1 MAKKVQTTVALKL
14 ADRALLASLHVGMW
28 SGMMT
33 DQEVSEQ
40 VSEDYKAEKDAGRYG
55 KRLVASKFL
64 SHVGGKVNV
73 ARRSHR
79 ILTLP
84 WDDNGT
90 RILSA
95 AGYLHYT
102 ETMRLQEQTVKAAA
116 KEFVDQLPNYIIEA
130 KTRLGNMFNRED
142 YPDAEDLRKKFYIK
156 VELNKI
162 PEGGDFR
169 ANLSDDAVKAIAQDI
184 EDRSNQR
191 IETAMQDIYLRVQDV
206 TNKMVERL
214 REYEPKAGEDAPS
227 KGVFRDTLVGNINEL
242 ADLIPTL
249 NITNDPKLDALA
261 KQLKDELVEHSP
273 QVLRTNAKARKQTVD
288 AAERI
293 LKKVRAFIA

>member
-1 MAKKVQTTVALKL
+1 ML
-14 ADRALLASLHVGMW
+14 ATLNVGMW

-33 DQEVSEQ
+33 DHEVSEE
-40 VSEDYKAEKDAGRYG
+40 VSENHRAGQDAGRYN
-55 KRLVASKFL
+55 KRLVSSKFL
-64 SHVGGKVNV
+64 SHVGSKVNV

-95 AGYLHYT
+95 TAYLHYT
-102 ETMRLQEQTVKAAA
+102 ETMRLQEHAVKAAA
-116 KEFVDQLPNYIIEA
+116 QEFVKALPSYIDEA
-130 KTRLGNMFNRED
+130 RSRLGTMFNSED
-142 YPDAEDLRKKFYIK
+142 YPNAGDLHEKFYIK

-169 ANLSDDAVKAIAQDI
+169 ANLSDEAVAAIAQDI

-191 IETAMQDIYLRVQDV
+191 IETAMQDIYKRVQDV
-206 TNKMVERL
+206 TAKMVERL
-214 REYEPKAGEDAPS
+214 KEYQPATDDEPR
-227 KGVFRDTLVGNINEL
+227 KGMFHDTLVYNISEL
-242 ADLIPTL
+242 ADLIPSL
-249 NITNDPKLDALA
+249 NITADPKLDALA
-261 KQLKDELVEHSP
+261 KQLKKDLVEHSP
-273 QVLRTNAKARKQTVD
+273 EILRTDAKARKQTAD

-293 LKKVRAFIA
+293 LKKVRTFLA